1 MTGLALPLF
10 RVFAAD
16 DFPLPLFDGDNLQP
30 VLPPKF
36 HFLTGKPLERLN
48 GGNTVAFVAQL
59 SLFTDEKHTTVK
71 NSPIERFI
79 LSQDIWDR
87 TFKVTIPSFM
97 PHDKTGLT
105 SAQAESWCLDKIYI
119 STAGVPKDQPLWMRF
134 TMRTVHQDDLSRVIG
149 DNKISLT
156 TAAVSIV
163 EYISRKA
170 GMSEPQWVY
179 ETVRA
184 FRLQDLPKLLF
195 GRSNR
200 LG

>member
-1 MTGLALPLF
+1 
-10 RVFAAD
+10 
-16 DFPLPLFDGDNLQP
+16 
-30 VLPPKF
+30 
-36 HFLTGKPLERLN
+36 
-48 GGNTVAFVAQL
+48 
-59 SLFTDEKHTTVK
+59 
-71 NSPIERFI
+71 
-79 LSQDIWDR
+79 
-87 TFKVTIPSFM
+87 
-97 PHDKTGLT
+97 
-105 SAQAESWCLDKIYI
+105 
-119 STAGVPKDQPLWMRF
+119 
-134 TMRTVHQDDLSRVIG
+134 MRTVHQDDLSRVIG